1 MILITARTFITAILF
16 FVLSSSVNCQ
26 GPVGAMTFL
35 VSMEQPSTHYYHV
48 ILKWEGV
55 HVESIDFK
63 LPSWTPGYYW
73 IMNFAKNVV
82 NFNVNSE
89 RGNLLAWVKTNKN
102 TWHVKSG
109 KEKNII
115 YAFVGVSR
123 QN

>member
-1 MILITARTFITAILF
+1 MQ
-16 FVLSSSVNCQ
+16 S
-26 GPVGAMTFL
+26 
-35 VSMEQPSTHYYHV
+35 
-48 ILKWEGV
+48 
-55 HVESIDFK
+55 ESLDFK

-115 YAFVGVSR
+115 VTYDVYAFTQSVADPFLDGSR
-123 QN
+123 GYISPQLFLCILPDS